1 MNVKI
6 YLIFLYLLPAIGL
19 FPQSVEDTYD
29 LRFESYAKS
38 YRGEWTNMARMI
50 KFSLDSTEMVDK
62 KFPLKISSRTTIR
75 RGGGWDEKKEM
86 LFSRTITLPQ
96 YKYGDTCTI
105 SINSKSENMTN
116 WKFEIRGLDE
126 NEHILFAD
134 SIYIESRSWK
144 INSISFPPRH
154 EKGLRIIIAFTD
166 EHPKE
171 NQQAWIDR
179 IRISIGDKDINAMEL
194 ADFYGG
200 FPTGLNEEYVTPLS
214 FSKTMRS

>member
-1 MNVKI
+1 
-6 YLIFLYLLPAIGL
+6 
-19 FPQSVEDTYD
+19 
-29 LRFESYAKS
+29 
-38 YRGEWTNMARMI
+38 
-50 KFSLDSTEMVDK
+50 
-62 KFPLKISSRTTIR
+62 
-75 RGGGWDEKKEM
+75 
-86 LFSRTITLPQ
+86 
-96 YKYGDTCTI
+96 
-105 SINSKSENMTN
+105 MTN
-116 WKFEIRGLDE
+116 WKLK
-126 NEHILFAD
+126 
-134 SIYIESRSWK
+134 SV
-144 INSISFPPRH
+144 SFPLRH